1 MNAATT
7 VHTNEEAA
15 RAGVLRLEIPLDK
28 ISESKKNPRT
38 QFDEKKLAELADDIK
53 QHGVLEPVLVRPLT
67 NGKAG
72 TYELVFGARRYRAS
86 KLAKRETI
94 PATVREL
101 TDAECL
107 ELQLVENVQR
117 ADIAPPTTR
126 SNRLQETR
134 TSHVRQSATRLTYPK

>member
-1 MNAATT
+1 MNAATA
-7 VHTNEEAA
+7 VHTKEEAA
-15 RAGVLRLEIPLDK
+15 RAGVLLLELPLDK
-28 ISESKKNPRT
+28 ISESTRNPRT
-38 QFDEKKLAELADDIK
+38 QFDEKKLAELADDIR

-101 TDAECL
+101 TDTECL
-107 ELQLVENVQR
+107 ELQLVELSSVRKKRSTTCTTVDSQR
-117 ADIAPPTTR
+117 PGILIY
-126 SNRLQETR
+126 S
-134 TSHVRQSATRLTYPK
+134 

>member
-1 MNAATT
+1 MNAATK
-7 VHTNEEAA
+7 VHTNDEAA
-15 RAGVLRLEIPLDK
+15 RAGVLLLEIPLDK

-53 QHGVLEPVLVRPLT
+53 QHGVLEPVLVRPLA

-72 TYELVFGARRYRAS
+72 TYELVFGERRYRAS

-94 PATVREL
+94 PSTVREL

-117 ADIAPPTTR
+117 ADR
-126 SNRLQETR
+126 CGHFV
-134 TSHVRQSATRLTYPK
+134 SHYLGSKTQDF